1 MIPGGN
7 IFQQTGF
14 SALQRLHILPHIS
27 AGLDI
32 HVCPKHAIHL
42 VIDKHIFHDAAQVND
57 QVQFLL
63 YLIVTVNHL
72 EYTACGILLLYQI
85 PPVGRQNVGS
95 IGSKQ
100 CDILYYH
107 LPAHRK
113 FLCKCNS
120 RNRCAALGQPL
131 YDFFSSLLSVH
142 APIRPFNSG
151 RRVLFLQLF
160 DRATNCPY
168 ALLSSNGC
176 RFFREMSKIGAE
188 CVSAPLEIK
197 STPRS
202 VSLAIFSLVTLPDTS
217 ISALPSM

>member
-1 MIPGGN
+1 MYIAPVNWLFTAIIMRISKKHPGTR
-7 IFQQTGF
+7 QQDGVK
-14 SALQRLHILPHIS
+14 P
-27 AGLDI
+27 DI
-32 HVCPKHAIHL
+32 KVLSPGE
-42 VIDKHIFHDAAQVND
+42 N
-57 QVQFLL
+57 
-63 YLIVTVNHL
+63 N
-72 EYTACGILLLYQI
+72 
-85 PPVGRQNVGS
+85 
-95 IGSKQ
+95 
-100 CDILYYH
+100 

-176 RFFREMSKIGAE
+176 RFFREMSKMGAE